1 MWGGRSLVILREL
14 LAEPHLHLR
23 LLCGE
28 DEQLDRPVRWV
39 FATELAQPRRYLT
52 GGELV
57 ITGLIWRKKPAD
69 SEEFVAALAEAGA
82 VALAAGAAHLG
93 RVPLDVVRACERHGL
108 ALIEVPMEVSFGALS
123 EHVLTSL
130 STFRSAQLA
139 ASLDRHRQLLIAV
152 AEGRQLSELASNVSE
167 ATGVTCR
174 VLTPIG
180 THVVEGPQPLTG
192 PDLDRV
198 TAAFLS
204 ADRFPAV
211 VEGQDVAAYTV
222 FPVGSALGLR
232 LTSWFIVAEGTWAA
246 WDPDVT
252 DALGELAAIAAL
264 ERARRS
270 EALRIDR
277 QLADKLFALIQAGG
291 GGQPEAAAQLRQAGL
306 NPNLPLLVVD
316 AGFAGRPELV
326 EAACYLLGDLATH
339 IGSPAVVAARPPWAT
354 VVLPGADWAADEI
367 RRVLERLLPGL
378 PPNRLVLGTAMAENQ
393 GVLAG
398 ALESA
403 RHAAA
408 MAELDRS
415 SHLSVVSSDEE
426 ISYARLLTAVPDEV
440 RRMFASRVLGRLL
453 EYDEAHQAGLF
464 ETLRTFLA
472 QSGSW
477 TRTAEELFLHVNTV
491 RYRMTRVEELTGR
504 DLSRLEDRVDLLLA
518 LHSL

>member
-1 MWGGRSLVILREL
+1 VILREL

-57 ITGLIWRKKPAD
+57 ISGLI
-69 SEEFVAALAEAGA
+69 
-82 VALAAGAAHLG
+82 AAGTAHLG
-93 RVPLDVVRACERHGL
+93 RVPKDVVLACKSHGV
-108 ALIEVPMEVSFGALS
+108 ALVEVPLEVSFGALS

-130 STFRSAQLA
+130 SSVRSAQLA
-139 ASLDRHRQLLIAV
+139 ASLGRHRQLLLAV
-152 AEGRQLSELASNVSE
+152 AEGRQLSELAQNVSD
-167 ATGVTCR
+167 ATAVTCR

-180 THVVEGPQPLTG
+180 THVVEGPMPLPG

-211 VEGQDVAAYTV
+211 VARLPGLTAYTV
-222 FPVGSALGLR
+222 FPVGSALGQR
-232 LTSWFIVAEGTWAA
+232 LTSWFIVAEGTWAD
-246 WDPDVT
+246 WDPEVT

-264 ERARRS
+264 ERARQS
-270 EALRIDR
+270 DALRFDR
-277 QLADKLFALIQAGG
+277 QRADELFSLIESGAGG
-291 GGQPEAAAQLRQAGL
+291 QSETATRLRQAGL
-306 NPNLPLLVVD
+306 EPDLPLLVVD
-316 AGFAGRPELV
+316 AGFAGRPELI
-326 EAACYLLGDLATH
+326 EAACYLLADLATH
-339 IGSPAVVAARPPWAT
+339 LGSAAVVAARPPWAT
-354 VVLPGADWAADEI
+354 VVLPAADGATDEI
-367 RRVLERLLPGL
+367 RQVLDRLLPGL
-378 PPNRLVLGTAMAENQ
+378 PPNRLVLGTARADNS

-398 ALESA
+398 AFESA

-415 SHLSVVSSDEE
+415 AHLSVVSSDEE
-426 ISYARLLTAVPDEV
+426 ISYARLLAAVPDEV
-440 RRMFASRVLGRLL
+440 RRMFAARVLGGLLAYDDAHHAGLL
-453 EYDEAHQAGLF
+453 E
-464 ETLRTFLA
+464 TLKAFLA

-477 TRTAEELFLHVNTV
+477 TRTAEELFLHINTV
-491 RYRMTRVEELTGR
+491 RYRITRVEELTGR

>member
-1 MWGGRSLVILREL
+1 MCGGRSQVILREL

-57 ITGLIWRKKPAD
+57 ITGLIWRKKAAD
-69 SEEFVAALAEAGA
+69 SEAFVAALAEAGA
-82 VALAAGAAHLG
+82 VALAAGTAHLG
-93 RVPLDVVRACERHGL
+93 RVPKDVVNACRRYGL
-108 ALIEVPMEVSFGALS
+108 ALVEVPMEVSFGALS

-130 STFRSAQLA
+130 STVRSAQLA
-139 ASLDRHRQLLIAV
+139 ASLGRHRQLLLAV
-152 AEGRQLSELASNVSE
+152 AEGRQLGELAQDVSD

-180 THVVEGPQPLTG
+180 THVVEGPEPLPG

-198 TAAFLS
+198 TAAFLL

-211 VEGQDVAAYTV
+211 VAGQELTAHTV
-222 FPVGSALGLR
+222 FPVGSALGQR
-232 LTSWFIVAEGTWAA
+232 LTSWFIVAEGTWADWA
-246 WDPDVT
+246 PEVS

-264 ERARRS
+264 ERARQS
-270 EALRIDR
+270 DALRYDR
-277 QLADKLFALIQAGG
+277 QRGEEVFALIEAGAGG
-291 GGQPEAAAQLRQAGL
+291 KPEAATRLRQAGL
-306 NPNLPLLVVD
+306 EPGLPMLVVD

-326 EAACYLLGDLATH
+326 ESACYLLADLATH
-339 IGSPAVVAARPPWAT
+339 LGSAVVVAARPPWAT
-354 VVLPGADWAADEI
+354 VLLPGPDGATDQI
-367 RRVLERLLPGL
+367 RRVMERLLPGL
-378 PPNRLVLGTAMAENQ
+378 AHNRLVLGTARAENP

-426 ISYARLLTAVPDEV
+426 ISYARLLAAVPDEV
-440 RRMFASRVLGRLL
+440 RRMFASRVLGVLM
-453 EYDEAHQAGLF
+453 EYDEAHHAGLLA
-464 ETLRTFLA
+464 TLRTFLA

-477 TRTAEELFLHVNTV
+477 TRTAEELFLHINTV
-491 RYRMTRVEELTGR
+491 RYRITRVEKLTGR

>member
-1 MWGGRSLVILREL
+1 VILREL
-14 LAEPHLHLR
+14 LAEPDLHLR
-23 LLCGE
+23 LLSGE
-28 DEQLDRPVRWV
+28 DDQLDRSVRWV
-39 FATELAQPRRYLT
+39 FATELAQPRRFLT

-57 ITGLIWRKKPAD
+57 ISGLIWRKEPAD
-69 SEEFVAALAEAGA
+69 SEAFVAALAEAGV
-82 VALAAGAAHLG
+82 VALAAGAALLG
-93 RVPLDVVRACERHGL
+93 RVPLDVVQACERHRL
-108 ALIEVPMEVSFGALS
+108 VLVEVPMEVSFGALS

-130 STFRSAQLA
+130 STVRSDRLA
-139 ASLDRHRQLLIAV
+139 ASLGRHRQLLLAV
-152 AEGRQLSELASNVSE
+152 AEGHQLGELAESVSE

-180 THVVEGPQPLTG
+180 THVVAGPAPLPG

-211 VEGQDVAAYTV
+211 ATGPDVTAYTV
-222 FPVGSALGLR
+222 FPVGSALGQR
-232 LTSWFIVAEGTWAA
+232 LTSWFIVAEGAWAD

-264 ERARRS
+264 ERARHSDAR
-270 EALRIDR
+270 RFDR
-277 QLADKLFALIQAGG
+277 QRADELFALIEAGV
-291 GGQPEAAAQLRQAGL
+291 GGQPEAAMRLQQAGL
-306 NPNLPLLVVD
+306 APDLPLLVVD

-326 EAACYLLGDLATH
+326 EAACHLLADLATH
-339 IGSPAVVAARPPWAT
+339 LDLPAVVAARPPWAT
-354 VVLPGADWAADEI
+354 VILPATDGVTDEI
-367 RRVLERLLPGL
+367 RRVLDRLLPGL
-378 PPNRLVLGTAMAENQ
+378 APNRLVLGTARAETP

-403 RHAAA
+403 RNAVV

-415 SHLSVVSSDEE
+415 SHLSVVGSDEVV
-426 ISYARLLTAVPDEV
+426 SYDRLLAAVPDEV

-453 EYDEAHQAGLF
+453 EYDAAHHAGLF

-477 TRTAEELFLHVNTV
+477 TRTADELFLHVNTV
-491 RYRMTRVEELTGR
+491 RYRITRVEELTGR
-504 DLSRLEDRVDLLLA
+504 DLSLLEDRVDLLLA
-518 LHSL
+518 LHTL

>member
-1 MWGGRSLVILREL
+1 MILREL
-14 LAEPHLHLR
+14 LTEPDLHLR

-39 FATELAQPRRYLT
+39 FATELAQPRRFLT

-57 ITGLIWRKKPAD
+57 ISGLIWRRKPAD
-69 SEEFVAALAEAGA
+69 SEAFVAGLAEADV

-93 RVPLDVVRACERHGL
+93 KVPRDLIRACERHGL
-108 ALIEVPMEVSFGALS
+108 VLVEVPMEVSFGALS

-130 STFRSAQLA
+130 SAVRSAQLT
-139 ASLDRHRQLLIAV
+139 ASLSRHRQLMAAV
-152 AEGRQLSELASNVSE
+152 AEGRQLPELAQNVSD

-180 THVVEGPQPLTG
+180 THVVEGPQPLPG

-211 VEGQDVAAYTV
+211 VAGQDVTAYTV
-222 FPVGSALGLR
+222 FPVGSALGQR
-232 LTSWFIVAEGTWAA
+232 LTSWFIVAEGTWAD
-246 WDPDVT
+246 WGPDIT

-264 ERARRS
+264 ERARQSDAR
-270 EALRIDR
+270 RFDR
-277 QLADKLFALIQAGG
+277 QRADELFALIEAGA
-291 GGQPEAAAQLRQAGL
+291 GGQPEASTRMHQAGL
-306 NPNLPLLVVD
+306 EPDLPLLVVD
-316 AGFAGRPELV
+316 AGFVGRPELE
-326 EAACYLLGDLATH
+326 EAACFLLADLAKH
-339 IGSPAVVAARPPWAT
+339 LGSPAVVASRPPWVT
-354 VVLPGADWAADEI
+354 LVLPATDRSTDEI
-367 RRVLERLLPGL
+367 RLVMDRLLPGL
-378 PPNRLVLGTAMAENQ
+378 ASSPLVLGIARAENPR
-393 GVLAG
+393 VLAG

-415 SHLSVVSSDEE
+415 SHLSVVSSDEV
-426 ISYARLLTAVPDEV
+426 ISYVRLLAAVPDEV

-453 EYDEAHQAGLF
+453 EYDTSHQAGLL

-477 TRTAEELFLHVNTV
+477 TRTAAELFLHVNTV
-491 RYRMTRVEELTGR
+491 RYRIARVEELTGR
-504 DLSRLEDRVDLLLA
+504 DMSRLEDRVDLLLA

>member
-1 MWGGRSLVILREL
+1 VILREL

-23 LLCGE
+23 LLCGA

-39 FATELAQPRRYLT
+39 FATELAQPGRYLI

-57 ITGLIWRKKPAD
+57 VSGLIWRKKPAD
-69 SEEFVAALAEAGA
+69 SEAFVAALAQAGA

-93 RVPLDVVRACERHGL
+93 KVPQDVVRACRRHGL
-108 ALIEVPMEVSFGALS
+108 ALVEVPMEVSFSALS

-130 STFRSAQLA
+130 STVRSAQLA
-139 ASLDRHRQLLIAV
+139 ASLGRHRQLLLAV
-152 AEGRQLSELASNVSE
+152 AEGRKLAELAQNVSE

-180 THVVEGPQPLTG
+180 THVVEGPKPLPA

-211 VEGQDVAAYTV
+211 VAGQDETAYTV
-222 FPVGSALGLR
+222 FPVGSALGQR
-232 LTSWFIVAEGTWAA
+232 LTSWFIVAEGTWAD
-246 WDPDVT
+246 WDPDIT

-264 ERARRS
+264 ERARQSDGLRS
-270 EALRIDR
+270 SR
-277 QLADKLFALIQAGG
+277 QRADELFALIEAGA
-291 GGQPEAAAQLRQAGL
+291 GGQPEAATRLRQAGL
-306 NPNLPLLVVD
+306 QPDLPLLVVD

-326 EAACYLLGDLATH
+326 EAACYLLADLATYL
-339 IGSPAVVAARPPWAT
+339 GSPAVVASRPPWAT
-354 VVLPGADWAADEI
+354 VVLPGADLATGEI
-367 RRVLERLLPGL
+367 RQVLERLLPGL
-378 PPNRLVLGTAMAENQ
+378 PPNRLVVGTARAESP

-398 ALESA
+398 AFESA
-403 RHAAA
+403 RHAAT

-415 SHLSVVSSDEE
+415 THLSVVSSDEE
-426 ISYARLLTAVPDEV
+426 ISYARLLAAVPDEV

-453 EYDEAHQAGLF
+453 EYDLAHQAGLF
-464 ETLRTFLA
+464 ETLKAFLG

-477 TRTAEELFLHVNTV
+477 TRTAAELFLHVNTV
-491 RYRMTRVEELTGR
+491 RYRIARVEELTGR
-504 DLSRLEDRVDLLLA
+504 DLSRLDDRVDLLLA

>member
-1 MWGGRSLVILREL
+1 MILREL
-14 LAEPHLHLR
+14 LAEPDLHLR

-28 DEQLDRPVRWV
+28 DEQLDRSVRWV
-39 FATELAQPRRYLT
+39 FATELAQPRRYLI

-57 ITGLIWRKKPAD
+57 ISGLIWRTKPAD
-69 SEEFVAALAEAGA
+69 SEPFVAALAEAGV
-82 VALAAGAAHLG
+82 VALAAGAAQLG
-93 RVPLDVVRACERHGL
+93 RVPEDVVRACVRHGL
-108 ALIEVPMEVSFGALS
+108 VLIEVPMEVSFGALS

-130 STFRSAQLA
+130 STVRSAQLA
-139 ASLDRHRQLLIAV
+139 ASLERHRQLLAAV
-152 AEGRQLSELASNVSE
+152 AEGRQLAELAHDVSE

-180 THVVEGPQPLTG
+180 THVVEGPQPLPG

-204 ADRFPAV
+204 SDRFPAIAA
-211 VEGQDVAAYTV
+211 GRDVTAYTV
-222 FPVGSALGLR
+222 FPVGSALGQR
-232 LTSWFIVAEGTWAA
+232 LTSWFIVAEGTWTD

-264 ERARRS
+264 ERARQND
-270 EALRIDR
+270 ALRFDR
-277 QLADKLFALIQAGG
+277 QRADELFVLIEAGAGG
-291 GGQPEAAAQLRQAGL
+291 HPEAVTRLRQAGL
-306 NPNLPLLVVD
+306 EPDLPLMVVD

-326 EAACYLLGDLATH
+326 EAACHLLADLATH
-339 IGSPAVVAARPPWAT
+339 LGSPAVVAARPPWAT
-354 VVLPGADWAADEI
+354 VVLPCTDRATDEI
-367 RRVLERLLPGL
+367 RQVMERLLPGL
-378 PPNRLVLGTAMAENQ
+378 PPSRLVLGTARAENP

-403 RHAAA
+403 RNAAA

-415 SHLSVVSSDEE
+415 SHLSVVSSDEV
-426 ISYARLLTAVPDEV
+426 ISYARLLAAVPDEV

-453 EYDEAHQAGLF
+453 EYDEAHHSGLF

-477 TRTAEELFLHVNTV
+477 TRTADELFLHVNTV
-491 RYRMTRVEELTGR
+491 RYRIARVEELTGR

>member
-1 MWGGRSLVILREL
+1 VILRDL
-14 LAEPHLHLR
+14 LAERHLHLR
-23 LLCGE
+23 LLCGD
-28 DEQLDRPVRWV
+28 DEQLDRSVRWV

-57 ITGLIWRKKPAD
+57 VSGLVWRKKASD
-69 SEEFVAALAEAGA
+69 SETFVAALAEAGA

-93 RVPLDVVRACERHGL
+93 RVPQDVVSACRRHGL
-108 ALIEVPMEVSFGALS
+108 ALVEVPIEVSFGALS

-130 STFRSAQLA
+130 SMVRSTQLA
-139 ASLDRHRQLLIAV
+139 ASLGRHRKLLLAV
-152 AEGRQLSELASNVSE
+152 AEGRQLAELAQNVSD

-180 THVVEGPQPLTG
+180 THVVEGLQPLPG

-211 VEGQDVAAYTV
+211 LAGQDLTAYTV
-222 FPVGSALGLR
+222 FPVGSALGQR
-232 LTSWFIVAEGTWAA
+232 LTSWFIVAEGTWAD

-264 ERARRS
+264 ERARQS
-270 EALRIDR
+270 DALRFDR
-277 QLADKLFALIQAGG
+277 QRADELFSLIEAGAG
-291 GGQPEAAAQLRQAGL
+291 SQPEVATRLRRAGL
-306 NPNLPLLVVD
+306 EPDLPLLVVD

-326 EAACYLLGDLATH
+326 EAACYLLADLATH
-339 IGSPAVVAARPPWAT
+339 LGAPVVVAARPPWAT
-354 VVLPGADWAADEI
+354 VVLPCTDRSTDEI
-367 RRVLERLLPGL
+367 RLVMERLLPGL
-378 PPNRLVLGTAMAENQ
+378 PPNRLILGTARAENP

-415 SHLSVVSSDEE
+415 SHLSIVGSDEE
-426 ISYARLLTAVPDEV
+426 ISYARLLAAVPDEV
-440 RRMFASRVLGRLL
+440 RRMFAARVLGRVL
-453 EYDEAHQAGLF
+453 EYDETHQAGLF
-464 ETLRTFLA
+464 ETLRSFLA

-504 DLSRLEDRVDLLLA
+504 NLSRLEDRVDLLLA

>member
-1 MWGGRSLVILREL
+1 VILRDL

-57 ITGLIWRKKPAD
+57 ISGLIWRRKPAD
-69 SEEFVAALAEAGA
+69 SEAFVAALAEAGV
-82 VALAAGAAHLG
+82 VALAAGTAHLG
-93 RVPLDVVRACERHGL
+93 RVPKDVVCACERHGL
-108 ALIEVPMEVSFGALS
+108 ALVEVPMEVSFGALS

-130 STFRSAQLA
+130 STVRSAQLA
-139 ASLDRHRQLLIAV
+139 ASLGRHRELLLAV
-152 AEGRQLSELASNVSE
+152 AEGRQLAELAQNVSD

-180 THVVEGPQPLTG
+180 THVVEGPKPLPG

-211 VEGQDVAAYTV
+211 VAGEDLTAYTV
-222 FPVGSALGLR
+222 FPVGSALGQR
-232 LTSWFIVAEGTWAA
+232 LTSWFIVAEGTWAD

-264 ERARRS
+264 ERARQS
-270 EALRIDR
+270 DALRFDR
-277 QLADKLFALIQAGG
+277 QRADQLFALIEAGA
-291 GGQPEAAAQLRQAGL
+291 GGQPEAATRLRQAGL
-306 NPNLPLLVVD
+306 DPDLPLLVVD

-326 EAACYLLGDLATH
+326 EAACYLLTDLATH
-339 IGSPAVVAARPPWAT
+339 LGSAAVVAARPPWAT
-354 VVLPGADWAADEI
+354 VVLPCADGATDDV
-367 RRVLERLLPGL
+367 RQVMDRLLPGL
-378 PPNRLVLGTAMAENQ
+378 PPNRLVLGTARAESPA
-393 GVLAG
+393 VLAG

-415 SHLSVVSSDEE
+415 AHLSIVSSDEE
-426 ISYARLLTAVPDEV
+426 ISYARLLAAVPDEV
-440 RRMFASRVLGRLL
+440 RRMFASRVLGGLL
-453 EYDEAHQAGLF
+453 EYDDAHHAGLL

-477 TRTAEELFLHVNTV
+477 TRTAEEMFLHINTV
-491 RYRMTRVEELTGR
+491 RYRITRVEELTGR

>member
-1 MWGGRSLVILREL
+1 VILREL

-28 DEQLDRPVRWV
+28 EEQLDRSVRWV
-39 FATELAQPRRYLT
+39 FATELAKPRRYLT

-57 ITGLIWRKKPAD
+57 ISGLIWRKKPAD
-69 SEEFVAALAEAGA
+69 SDAFVAALAEAGA

-93 RVPLDVVRACERHGL
+93 QVPKDVVFACERHGL
-108 ALIEVPMEVSFGALS
+108 ALVEVPIEVSFGALS

-130 STFRSAQLA
+130 SMVRSTQLA
-139 ASLDRHRQLLIAV
+139 ASLGRHRRLLTAV
-152 AEGRQLSELASNVSE
+152 AEGRELPELAQDVSE

-180 THVVEGPQPLTG
+180 THIVAGPAPLPG

-211 VEGQDVAAYTV
+211 VAGEDATAYTV
-222 FPVGSALGLR
+222 FPVGSALGQR
-232 LTSWFIVAEGTWAA
+232 LTSWFIVAEGTWAG
-246 WDPDVT
+246 WDPEVT

-264 ERARRS
+264 DRARRS
-270 EALRIDR
+270 DARRFDR
-277 QLADKLFALIQAGG
+277 QRAGELFALVEAGM
-291 GGQPEAAAQLRQAGL
+291 GGQPEASMRLRQAGL
-306 NPNLPLLVVD
+306 EPDLPLLVVE
-316 AGFAGRPELV
+316 AGFAGRPELA
-326 EAACYLLGDLATH
+326 EAASYLLADLATH
-339 IGSPAVVAARPPWAT
+339 LGSPAVVASRPAWASA
-354 VVLPGADWAADEI
+354 VLPGSQGDTDEI
-367 RRVLERLLPGL
+367 RQVMERLLPGL
-378 PPNRLVLGTAMAENQ
+378 ATSRLVLGTARAENP

-403 RHAAA
+403 RHAAT

-415 SHLSVVSSDEE
+415 ARVSIVSSDEV
-426 ISYARLLTAVPDEV
+426 ISYARLLAAVPDEV
-440 RRMFASRVLGRLL
+440 RRMFASRILGRLL
-453 EYDEAHQAGLF
+453 DYDEVHHAELF

-477 TRTAEELFLHVNTV
+477 TRTAAELFLHVNTV
-491 RYRMTRVEELTGR
+491 RYRIARVEELTGR
-504 DLSRLEDRVDLLLA
+504 DLSRLDDQVDLLLA

>member
-1 MWGGRSLVILREL
+1 MILREL
-14 LAEPHLHLR
+14 LAEPSLHLR
-23 LLCGE
+23 LLCGG
-28 DEQLDRPVRWV
+28 DAQLDRSVRWV

-57 ITGLIWRKKPAD
+57 ISGLIWRKKPAD
-69 SEEFVAALAEAGA
+69 SEAFVAALAEAGV

-93 RVPLDVVRACERHGL
+93 RVPRDVVRACERHAL
-108 ALIEVPMEVSFGALS
+108 ALVEVPIEVSFGALS

-130 STFRSAQLA
+130 STVRSAQLA
-139 ASLDRHRQLLIAV
+139 ASLGRHRQLLVAV
-152 AEGRQLSELASNVSE
+152 AEGRQLAELAENVSE

-180 THVVEGPQPLTG
+180 THVVEGPQPLPG

-204 ADRFPAV
+204 ADRFPV
-211 VEGQDVAAYTV
+211 VAAGQDVTAYTV
-222 FPVGSALGLR
+222 FPVGSALGQR
-232 LTSWFIVAEGTWAA
+232 LTSWFIVAEGTWAD

-264 ERARRS
+264 ERARQSDAR
-270 EALRIDR
+270 RFDR
-277 QLADKLFALIQAGG
+277 QRADELFALIEAGV
-291 GGQPEAAAQLRQAGL
+291 GGQPEAVTRLRQAGL
-306 NPNLPLLVVD
+306 EPDLPLLVVD
-316 AGFAGRPELV
+316 AGFVGRPELV
-326 EAACYLLGDLATH
+326 EAAGYLLTDLATLL
-339 IGSPAVVAARPPWAT
+339 GSPAVVASRPPWAT
-354 VVLPGADWAADEI
+354 LVLPGADRSTDEI
-367 RRVLERLLPGL
+367 RQVMNRLLPGL
-378 PPNRLVLGTAMAENQ
+378 RPSRLVLGIARAENP

-415 SHLSVVSSDEE
+415 AYLSVVSSDEV
-426 ISYARLLTAVPDEV
+426 ISYARLLAAVPDEV
-440 RRMFASRVLGRLL
+440 RRMFASRVLGRLM
-453 EYDEAHQAGLF
+453 EYDEAHHAGLF
-464 ETLRTFLA
+464 ETLQTFLA

-477 TRTAEELFLHVNTV
+477 TRTAAELFLHINTV
-491 RYRMTRVEELTGR
+491 RYRIARVEELTGR
-504 DLSRLEDRVDLLLA
+504 DLSLLEDRVDLLLA

>member
-1 MWGGRSLVILREL
+1 VILREL

-39 FATELAQPRRYLT
+39 FATELGQPRRYLT

-57 ITGLIWRKKPAD
+57 ISGLIWRKKAAD
-69 SEEFVAALAEAGA
+69 SEAFVAALAEAGA
-82 VALAAGAAHLG
+82 VALAAGTAHLG
-93 RVPLDVVRACERHGL
+93 RVPKDLVAACRRHGL
-108 ALIEVPMEVSFGALS
+108 ALVEVPMEVSFGALS

-130 STFRSAQLA
+130 STVRSAQLA
-139 ASLDRHRQLLIAV
+139 ASLGRHRQLLLAV
-152 AEGRQLSELASNVSE
+152 AEGRQLAELARNVSD

-180 THVVEGPQPLTG
+180 THVVEGPQPLPG

-211 VEGQDVAAYTV
+211 VAGEDVTAYTV
-222 FPVGSALGLR
+222 FPVGSALGQR
-232 LTSWFIVAEGTWAA
+232 LTSWFIVADGTWADWA
-246 WDPDVT
+246 PDVT

-264 ERARRS
+264 ERARQSDAR
-270 EALRIDR
+270 RYDR
-277 QLADKLFALIQAGG
+277 HRAEELFALIEAGA
-291 GGQPEAAAQLRQAGL
+291 GGQPEASTRLRQAGL
-306 NPNLPLLVVD
+306 APDHPLLVID

-326 EAACYLLGDLATH
+326 ESACYLLADLATH
-339 IGSPAVVAARPPWAT
+339 LGSAVAVVAARPPWAT
-354 VVLPGADWAADEI
+354 VVLPGADGATDEI
-367 RRVLERLLPGL
+367 RRVMERLLPGL
-378 PPNRLVLGTAMAENQ
+378 SYNRLVLGTARAETP

-398 ALESA
+398 ALDSA

-426 ISYARLLTAVPDEV
+426 ISYARLLAAVPDEV

-477 TRTAEELFLHVNTV
+477 TRTADELFLHVNTV
-491 RYRMTRVEELTGR
+491 RYRITRVEELTGR

>member
-1 MWGGRSLVILREL
+1 MILREL

-57 ITGLIWRKKPAD
+57 ISGLIWRKKPAD
-69 SEEFVAALAEAGA
+69 SEAFVASLAEAGV
-82 VALAAGAAHLG
+82 VALAAGTAHLG
-93 RVPLDVVRACERHGL
+93 HVPKDVIRACEQHGL
-108 ALIEVPMEVSFGALS
+108 ALVEVPIEVSFGALS

-130 STFRSAQLA
+130 STVRSAQLA
-139 ASLDRHRQLLIAV
+139 ASLGRHRQLLAAV
-152 AEGRQLSELASNVSE
+152 AEGRQLAELAQNVSD

-180 THVVEGPQPLTG
+180 THVVEGPQPLPG

-211 VEGQDVAAYTV
+211 VAGRDVTAYTV
-222 FPVGSALGLR
+222 FPVGSALGQR
-232 LTSWFIVAEGTWAA
+232 LTSWFIVAEGTWAD

-264 ERARRS
+264 ERARQSDSMRF
-270 EALRIDR
+270 DR
-277 QLADKLFALIQAGG
+277 QRADELFALIESGAGG
-291 GGQPEAAAQLRQAGL
+291 QAEATARMHQVGL
-306 NPNLPLLVVD
+306 EPDQPLLVVD
-316 AGFAGRPELV
+316 AGFVGRPELV
-326 EAACYLLGDLATH
+326 EAACFLLADLATH
-339 IGSPAVVAARPPWAT
+339 LGSPGVVASRPPWAT
-354 VVLPGADWAADEI
+354 VVLPCSDRTTDEI
-367 RRVLERLLPGL
+367 RQVMDRLLPGL
-378 PPNRLVLGTAMAENQ
+378 APNRLVLGTAWAENP

-415 SHLSVVSSDEE
+415 SHLSIVSSDEE
-426 ISYARLLTAVPDEV
+426 ISYARLLATVPDEV

-453 EYDEAHQAGLF
+453 EYDEVHQAGLL

-477 TRTAEELFLHVNTV
+477 TRTAAELFLHVNTV
-491 RYRMTRVEELTGR
+491 RYRIARVEELTGR
-504 DLSRLEDRVDLLLA
+504 DLASLDDRVDLLLA